1 MQDSFHQQYVSSRQ
15 GNYRGGQII
24 RQSWGWLSLTQTL
37 KKLPETKKNKDLSK
51 NTQKMFTRVT
61 CSFAACVFFQSIFG
75 FATWFWCPQNKRRRH
90 SHVDRGLRG
99 PSSFCRSTWITCLPL
114 KLDHLLR
121 FNEWDMRSCHWY
133 HSSRQLWRRLF
144 FWS

>member
-51 NTQKMFTRVT
+51 TTQKMFTRVT
-61 CSFAACVFFQSIFG
+61 CSFSNRFSG
-75 FATWFWCPQNKRRRH
+75 
-90 SHVDRGLRG
+90 
-99 PSSFCRSTWITCLPL
+99 LPL
-114 KLDHLLR
+114 DFGVNKTNEDPHWTRWQGTPGTELILPVYVNYLFAFEARPPFAIQRVGHAKLPLIPLLSAALAA
-121 FNEWDMRSCHWY
+121 FVFLVVKPVW
-133 HSSRQLWRRLF
+133 
-144 FWS
+144 